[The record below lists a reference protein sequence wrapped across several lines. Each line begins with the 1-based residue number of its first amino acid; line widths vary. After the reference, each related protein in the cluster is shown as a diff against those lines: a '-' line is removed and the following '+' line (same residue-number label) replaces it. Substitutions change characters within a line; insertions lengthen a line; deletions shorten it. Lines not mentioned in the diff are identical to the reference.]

1 MKLRIKGTGVAM
13 VTPFKKDKSIDYVG
27 LEKLINY
34 LIDEGVDFLV
44 SMGTTGESA
53 VLSIEEKRKV
63 VGFTK
68 EKINSRVPFVVG
80 IGGNNTWE
88 VVTTLETTNF
98 EGIDAI
104 LSVSPAYNKPT
115 QEGIYQHFKAISE
128 ACPIDIILYNVPGR
142 TSSNMEA
149 NTTLRLAH
157 KFKNIIAV
165 KEASGNMEQIMTI
178 LRDKPTK
185 FIVLSGDDALTLPM
199 IYMGAEGVISV
210 QAMAQ
215 PKEFSE
221 MVMHGLEG
229 KVNKANELHYP
240 QLEIIDNLFAEGN
253 PAGVKACLKIKG
265 ICEEHVRL
273 PLVNI
278 SRERYKKLKSLLKS
292 HRD

>member
-1 MKLRIKGTGVAM
+1 MKLRLKGTGVAM
-13 VTPFKKDKSIDYVG
+13 VTPFNKDKSIDYVG
-27 LEKLINY
+27 LERLIDY
-34 LIDEGVDFLV
+34 LIDSGVDFLV

-53 VLSIEEKRKV
+53 VLTNEEKV
-63 VGFTK
+63 SIVDFTK
-68 EKINSRVPFVVG
+68 KKINNRVPFVVG
-80 IGGNNTWE
+80 IGGNNTSE
-88 VVTTLETTNF
+88 IVSKLKTTNF
-98 EGIDAI
+98 EGIEAI

-128 ACPIDIILYNVPGR
+128 VCPTNIILYNVPGR
-142 TSSNMEA
+142 TSSNIEA
-149 NTTLRLAH
+149 KTTLRLAQN
-157 KFKNIIAV
+157 FDNITAI

-185 FIVLSGDDALTLPM
+185 FKVLSGDDALTLPL

-210 QAMAQ
+210 HAMAK

-221 MVMHGLEG
+221 MVRNGLEG
-229 KVNKANELHYP
+229 KIKKANELHYP

-273 PLVNI
+273 PLINI
-278 SRERYKKLKSLLKS
+278 SRERYEVLKSLLKLT
-292 HRD
+292 